1 MKPDLS
7 LMIPHAISEE
17 TFMVTSETKGVVDEV
32 VNLLGTF
39 TI

>member
-17 TFMVTSETKGVVDEV
+17 TFMVTSEIRVVDEV
-32 VNLLGTF
+32 VKFL
-39 TI
+39 